1 MFYIIGM
8 SSVTTCINVVY
19 NIGSAW
25 HMHTCRTW
33 LCYIVVSL
41 SLSLPPFLSLCNEL
55 TSYFCMQLVSRLTK
69 DIVET
74 FQLCNINFKYSDVLN
89 PKRFLTNPSVGV
101 LNDGHDNANS
111 DLILHA
117 NTVLVNSTTNQRFV
131 LIMDSRFSVWRTF
144 HIILSFFVIL
154 CK

>member
-1 MFYIIGM
+1 
-8 SSVTTCINVVY
+8 
-19 NIGSAW
+19 
-25 HMHTCRTW
+25 
-33 LCYIVVSL
+33 
-41 SLSLPPFLSLCNEL
+41 
-55 TSYFCMQLVSRLTK
+55 MQLVSRLTK

-131 LIMDSRFSVWRTF
+131 LIMDSRFSV
-144 HIILSFFVIL
+144 
-154 CK
+154 